1 MPGLR
6 SFIAWWMGGAGK
18 LASTA
23 VSPTQYICSHTDVSR
38 IVTESDFIPV
48 VVYSDIDSTFSAAS
62 RRVVAHT
69 NSATISASTTRA
81 C

>member
-1 MPGLR
+1 MAGLR

-48 VVYSDIDSTFSAAS
+48 VVYSD
-62 RRVVAHT
+62 
-69 NSATISASTTRA
+69 NATISASTTRA